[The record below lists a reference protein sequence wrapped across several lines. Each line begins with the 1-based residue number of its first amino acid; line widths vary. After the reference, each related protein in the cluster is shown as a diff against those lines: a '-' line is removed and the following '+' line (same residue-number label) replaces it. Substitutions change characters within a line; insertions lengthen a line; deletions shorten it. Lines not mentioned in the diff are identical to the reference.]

1 MKSFEALIQ
10 ENIKSIE
17 TYVRY
22 RVSTKADGE
31 DILQDVLM
39 QAFRSFDDLENEESF
54 KPWLISIARNK
65 VNDYYRKKA
74 RILEL
79 PLDEDVQHVS
89 LNRTINYAVYET
101 LDKLTDIDQKILYM
115 YFWQNMSV
123 NEMAERLSI
132 PLGTVKSRL
141 HNARKHFK
149 DNYPEEELRMSKM
162 PAIMPE
168 YVISKSDKEPFE
180 TKWEELMG
188 WFLIPKEGNKL
199 KWGMYDYP
207 ERTLTEQFE
216 MSCKGQA
223 EIHGIRGVI
232 VRAIEKAGK
241 NTLERNFI
249 AQLTDTHC
257 RYLAESHEENGIEKV
272 FTFLDGE
279 AFLNNWGFGPENIG
293 NETNLKCRGLIT
305 RENDKVTCDSD
316 REVMDVVGRYNV
328 TINNRTY
335 DTVCLMDIGKYDENT
350 ISEQYI
356 DSSGRTVLWRRFN
369 KSNWRWNFDHHEEIL
384 DDKLKG
390 NETITVNGVVCYH
403 WYDCI
408 TDYVL

>member
-22 RVSTKADGE
+22 RVEAKADGE

-39 QAFRSFDDLENEESF
+39 HAFKSFDDLENEESF

-65 VNDYYRKKA
+65 INDYYRKKV

-115 YFWQNMSV
+115 YFWHNMSV
-123 NEMAERLSI
+123 NEMAERLNI

-162 PAIMPE
+162 PMTMPE
-168 YVISKSDKEPFE
+168 YVIRKTDKEPFE

-216 MSCKGQA
+216 MSCQGQA
-223 EIHGIRGVI
+223 EIHGIRGVK

-272 FTFLDGE
+272 FTFLDGD
-279 AFLNNWGFGPENIG
+279 AFINNWGFGPENIG
-293 NETNLKCRGLIT
+293 NETNLKRKGLII
-305 RENDKVTCDSD
+305 RENDKVTCDSG
-316 REVMDVVGRYNV
+316 REVMDVVGRYDV

-335 DTVCLMDIGKYDENT
+335 DTVCLMDIGSYDENT

-356 DSSGRTVLWRRFN
+356 DSNGRTVLWRRFN

-384 DDKLKG
+384 DDKLKD
-390 NETITVNGVVCYH
+390 NETITVDGVVCYH

-408 TDYVL
+408 TDYVI